1 MIRLVDGSI
10 APFLGFLADWS
21 IRWGIL
27 ILGLGA
33 GLWLSPPRRAATRH
47 WLCAT
52 VLGAGLALPLAP
64 TWTAPWPQF
73 PTRTETAA
81 APPVRVSLPAAE
93 PSGWIGEATGTPA
106 AVAPS
111 PAGGVVKVVSPRQ
124 PAPSSLKP
132 PALKESQV
140 ARLGWVRLGWL
151 ALGGVWLV
159 GTTGSLVRLVV
170 GRALLARVRRTA
182 RPITGPCRAV
192 FEAARREAALGSR
205 RVEAASHGGIGS
217 PVVIGGRTPVVVVPA
232 DWDQWPAA
240 TQRACLLHE
249 LAHLTRGDDR
259 WKLGAELALAPFW
272 FHPAVRW
279 LAARLD
285 REAELACD
293 EATVA
298 GGVAP
303 VALAHLLLD
312 LARRPHRLD
321 PRAFVIGRQALSFFE
336 RATVATRITR
346 LLEDDMP
353 RSLIRPSKWQVS
365 ALTGTVASLALA
377 IGGARVGAIES
388 PNRPT
393 PLAARSTPPEPPAA
407 TTPQDFAPAPGKG
420 VVLTVQDAEG
430 RAVEGATVLFRS
442 RAGDRANT
450 YRTRATART
459 NAGGLVQF
467 DLPAAPGDLVLA
479 YKEGSCY
486 VFQPLVDRA
495 GKPVSRLT
503 LPPARTLAGMVSDGA
518 GQPVADAEV
527 RVFMT
532 GSRTGN
538 QTNLGNASIM
548 VAGTRLEAALLT
560 KSDTQGQ
567 FQFTMLP
574 DQPVVQ
580 LKVAARGMGK
590 TDVMTHASSTPANG
604 PGDDLTRIKLRPEAR
619 VAGRIIARVPGVSVA
634 GRTVFLTALTPD
646 DPNHQREETIS
657 DAEGRFEFSQLSG
670 TEAGVGL
677 EMRPTGGDWVA
688 RPAVQIPL
696 EPGQTSGGLIEL
708 IEGVVVSGTLVGTD
722 TNPIAGVP
730 VSVRFGGVFLGQFTA
745 LATTTDAAGSYH
757 FRLPPGSTEISLN
770 PFVVPYTL
778 VNSTDSRRTVEVP
791 EAVATFTVPP
801 ILLAPAARLLG
812 RVVDAAERPIAEARV
827 FVQGAQRFVMG
838 NQNSVTT
845 DAAGRFTAT
854 KLADNQIIPNQPG
867 YPVKIQLA
875 DGREFDAD
883 AVPRSGGGEAMV
895 KLPILLANSPQGPDQ
910 VAPDEIAGVVV
921 DAQGRPLAGVLAHAY
936 SWVPNHKALSDKEGR
951 FRIQNLPEV
960 GKLEVRISAAGYE
973 PREFLRQPTGQAG
986 WVVVLGNRTYF
997 EGRVLAPTGAPVADA
1012 PIRADSGMKQMEGG
1026 IMSHCWT
1033 ETRSDKQGQYRLYV
1047 EPGVYDIQI
1056 RAADVGVLRLA
1067 REAIATDEARP
1078 LDLTLAPGVNFVAR
1092 VVDAQSGAP
1101 VAGFTIEDWQNPII
1115 KGTSDATGLL
1125 RIPAMMPGPIMF
1137 HWFGKNQDFGRWWSA
1152 ACLNEWTRFQATAR
1166 FGFQRNFDGLDFDM
1180 QPGMEAVTVQVERAA
1195 TIRGVVLDPDGKPV
1209 AGATVAPALT
1219 GSGNS
1224 LTGDTRFSVETDKD
1238 GAYTMKLPASGAI
1251 EYNLIAHDGKFNE
1264 PTRTWA
1270 NGVIP
1275 PFRTR
1280 PGQELEGVT
1289 LRLTRAAIVT
1299 GRVVDAAGKPVAGR
1313 EVRAS
1318 AVDKRENRYYDPSA
1332 KTGADGTF
1340 TLRGVRPGEQF
1351 IQAAPFWLD
1360 ASSAPGGSS
1369 RTLTLVA
1376 GETTAGVELT
1386 AQPPR

>member
-1 MIRLVDGSI
+1 MIRLVDGLI

-27 ILGLGA
+27 ILGLGV
-33 GLWLSPPRRAATRH
+33 GLRLSPPRRAATRH

-64 TWTAPWPQF
+64 IWTAPWPRYQ
-73 PTRTETAA
+73 TRTETARA
-81 APPVRVSLPAAE
+81 TPVRVSLPAAE
-93 PSGWIGEATGTPA
+93 PSGWVGEATGAPA
-106 AVAPS
+106 AIAPS
-111 PAGGVVKVVSPRQ
+111 PAGGVSNVVPPGRTT
-124 PAPSSLKP
+124 PPMEP
-132 PALKESQV
+132 PALQASPGK
-140 ARLGWVRLGWL
+140 RWGWVRLGWL
-151 ALGGVWLV
+151 VLGGVWLA
-159 GTTGSLVRLVV
+159 GTTGSLVRLMV
-170 GRALLARVRRTA
+170 GRTLLARVRRAA
-182 RPITGPCRAV
+182 RPLTGPSRLV
-192 FEAARREAALGSR
+192 FEAARREAALEPR

-217 PVVIGGRTPVVVVPA
+217 PVVIGGRTPVVLVPA
-232 DWDQWPAA
+232 DWDHWPAA

-249 LAHLTRGDDR
+249 LAHLGRRDDR

-285 REAELACD
+285 HEAELACD

-312 LARRPHRLD
+312 CARRPHRLD

-353 RSLIRPSKWQVS
+353 RSLIRPAKWQVF

-377 IGGARVGAIES
+377 IGGARVGAIEP
-388 PNRPT
+388 PNRPA
-393 PLAARSTPPEPPAA
+393 PLATRSTPPEPPAA
-407 TTPQDFAPAPGKG
+407 APQDFAPAPGGG
-420 VVLTVQDAEG
+420 VLLTVRDAEG
-430 RAVEGATVLFRS
+430 RAVEGATVLLRS
-442 RAGDRANT
+442 RAGDRGNT
-450 YRTRATART
+450 YQTRATART
-459 NAGGLVQF
+459 NTAGLVRF
-467 DLPAAPGDLVLA
+467 DQPAAPGDLVLA
-479 YKEGSCY
+479 FKEGFCY
-486 VFQPLVDRA
+486 VFQPFVDRA
-495 GKPVSRLT
+495 GKPVSQLT
-503 LPPARTLAGMVSDGA
+503 LPPARTLAGVVRDNA

-532 GSRTGN
+532 GGRAGN
-538 QTNLGNASIM
+538 QTNLGNASIP
-548 VAGTRLEAALLT
+548 VAGTPLEAVLLT
-560 KSDTQGQ
+560 RSDAQGQ
-567 FQFTMLP
+567 FQFTLLP
-574 DQPVVQ
+574 DQPEVQ

-590 TDVMTHASSTPANG
+590 TEVMTHATSTPANG
-604 PGDDLTRIKLRPEAR
+604 PGDDLTRINLRPEAR

-634 GRTVFLTALTPD
+634 GRTVFLTAITPD
-646 DPNHQREETIS
+646 TPESQREETIS
-657 DAEGRFEFSQLSG
+657 DGEGRFEFAQLSG

-688 RPAVQIPL
+688 RPALRIPL

-708 IEGVVVSGTLVGTD
+708 IAGVVVAGTLLGTD
-722 TNPIAGVP
+722 TNPIAGVA
-730 VSVRFGGVFLGQFTA
+730 VAARFGGVFLGQFTA
-745 LATTTDAAGSYH
+745 LTTTTDAAGSYR

-778 VNSTDSRRTVEVP
+778 VNSTDSRRTIEVP
-791 EAVATFTVPP
+791 DGVATFTVPP

-812 RVVDAAERPIAEARV
+812 RVVDAAERPIADARV
-827 FVQGAQRFVMG
+827 VVQGAQRFVMG
-838 NQNSVTT
+838 NRNSVTT

-854 KLADNQIIPNQPG
+854 RSVDNQILPSQPG

-883 AVPRSGGGEAMV
+883 AVPRSGAGEATV
-895 KLPILLANSPQGPDQ
+895 KLPILLANSPRGPDQ
-910 VAPDEIAGVVV
+910 VAHDEIAGVVV
-921 DAQGRPLAGVLAHAY
+921 DAQGRPLEGVLAHAY
-936 SWVPNHKALSDKEGR
+936 SWVPKHKAVSDKEGR
-951 FRIQNLPEV
+951 FRITNLPEE

-973 PREFLRQPTGQAG
+973 PREFPRQPTGQAG

-997 EGRVLAPTGAPVADA
+997 EGRVLAPTGTPVADA
-1012 PIRADSGMKQMEGG
+1012 PIRADSGMKRLEAS

-1033 ETRSDKQGQYRLYV
+1033 ETRSDKQGRYRLYV
-1047 EPGVYDIQI
+1047 EPGVYDIQV
-1056 RAADVGVLRLA
+1056 RVADVGVLRLTK
-1067 REAIATDEARP
+1067 EAIATDEARP

-1092 VVDAQSGAP
+1092 VVDAQTGAP

-1115 KGTSDATGLL
+1115 TGTSDATGLL
-1125 RIPAMMPGPIMF
+1125 QIPAMMPGPIMF
-1137 HWFGKNQDFGRWWSA
+1137 RWFGKNEGFGRWWSA

-1180 QPGMEAVTVQVERAA
+1180 RPGMEPVTVQVERAA

-1209 AGATVAPALT
+1209 AGATVAPALA

-1238 GAYTMKLPASGAI
+1238 GAYTMRLPASGAI
-1251 EYNLIAHDGKFNE
+1251 EYNLIAHDGKYNE

-1275 PFRTR
+1275 PFRTQ
-1280 PGQELEGVT
+1280 PGQVLEGVT
-1289 LRLTRAAIVT
+1289 LRLTRASTVT

-1318 AVDKRENRYYDPSA
+1318 AVDKRENRYYDPTT
-1332 KTGADGTF
+1332 KTAADGTF

-1360 ASSAPGGSS
+1360 AASAPGGSS

-1376 GETTAGVELT
+1376 GETASGIELT